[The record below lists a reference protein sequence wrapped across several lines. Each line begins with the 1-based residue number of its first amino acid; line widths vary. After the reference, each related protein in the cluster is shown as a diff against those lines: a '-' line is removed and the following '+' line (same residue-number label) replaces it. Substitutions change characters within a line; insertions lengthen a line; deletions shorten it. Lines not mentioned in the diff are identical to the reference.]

1 MKWCAQAGSK
11 MTHSFRACSA
21 HQNVVLLVDAMYW
34 DLTYKYLL
42 KKIVYN
48 PESNKCTMHR
58 YESCPDTAILK
69 EFLDQE
75 LNKHEDDE
83 KLNYCQWSHCGSS
96 IIDNLY
102 RDLRRKQRDFDW
114 CYWWFKKTFSNR
126 KVKNYQFLIQD
137 EI

>member
-1 MKWCAQAGSK
+1 
-11 MTHSFRACSA
+11 MTHSFRACSS

-83 KLNYCQWSHCGSS
+83 KLNYCQWSTADRALLTTFTDTYEESKETLTDVIDDLTRHSQIVKLKITSS
-96 IIDNLY
+96 
-102 RDLRRKQRDFDW
+102 
-114 CYWWFKKTFSNR
+114 
-126 KVKNYQFLIQD
+126 
-137 EI
+137 